1 MVICMSEK
9 DLSNFDIRVDL
20 INEINIKETKEIFN
34 YENIKVERITLNE
47 GLAKK
52 IKKRKGNYISII
64 FNDATDIENRKNIER
79 ILTNELK
86 SLLDKNGLINK
97 SCLTVGLGNK
107 LSTPDSLGPK
117 TVDNVITTRH
127 LFVLDNLDENYNV
140 VSKIIPGVFA
150 TTGIETYD
158 IIKGIVDRTKPDFL
172 IVIDSLKS
180 SNIKNINKVI
190 QITDSGIDPGS
201 GVGNQ
206 RKEISQKTL
215 ERKVIVIGI
224 PTVVNLHTIVKDFLD
239 EYDIDEILKQK
250 KNNFL
255 VTPKDIDFE
264 IEKLSL
270 ILANAINN
278 SLHKLTK

>member
-9 DLSNFDIRVDL
+9 DLSSFDIRVDL
-20 INEINIKETKEIFN
+20 INEINIKETKEISN

>member
-1 MVICMSEK
+1 MSEK
-9 DLSNFDIRVDL
+9 DLSSFDIRVDL
-20 INEINIKETKEIFN
+20 INEINIKETKEISN